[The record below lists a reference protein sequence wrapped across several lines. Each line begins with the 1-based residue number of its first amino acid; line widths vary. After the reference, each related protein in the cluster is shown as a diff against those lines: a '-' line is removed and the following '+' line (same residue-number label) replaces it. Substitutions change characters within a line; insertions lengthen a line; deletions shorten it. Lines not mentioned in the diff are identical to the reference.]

1 VSMEPGRFMVG
12 NAGILVTRVEYIK
25 ENPLKKFVVMDAAMN
40 DLIRPALYQAYH
52 GIQAVRETS
61 QTMFGDLVGP
71 VCESGDFFA
80 QEREL
85 PAVKSGD
92 LLAVMS
98 AGAYGYAMSSNYNSR
113 GRAAEI
119 MVQGGRHELVTARES
134 VDQLVQGEFIPSW

>member
-1 VSMEPGRFMVG
+1 M
-12 NAGILVTRVEYIK
+12 
-25 ENPLKKFVVMDAAMN
+25 KKFVVMDAAMN

-52 GIQAVRETS
+52 GIRAVQETGD
-61 QTMFGDLVGP
+61 TMFGDLVGP

-85 PAVKSGD
+85 PAVQAGD

-113 GRAAEI
+113 GRAAEV
-119 MVQGGRHELVTARES
+119 MVNGSRHELVTARET
-134 VDQLVQGEFIPSW
+134 VEQLVQGERIPRW